1 MIRKLEINLE
11 NFTLRVSK
19 IFFGAITGI
28 ILLFL
33 FFFETVD
40 YSCKKVFGL
49 PDKLM
54 IITAVI
60 IFAAAYVAVEYIKN
74 HTAFRK
80 AVSFDTD
87 KAIKIAVLCLFA
99 IQVYISYNI
108 LFETDWD
115 AGIILYSVRGFLA
128 GDGLDEFRQ
137 WYFSLYPNNLMLLFY
152 ELLVLKI
159 NSVFGIFIGQQQL
172 MCMVIINCALS
183 SSACYL
189 VYKIAILY
197 VKRLYATLGF
207 VLAVLS
213 FGLSPWMVI
222 CYSDQ
227 LGIIFPILSIYFFT
241 KPVSS
246 VYKRTVCLCLSVM
259 ISCVGYFI
267 KPQCFIIL
275 IAIALVEVL
284 KLFCKN
290 ERKEWKRILIVL
302 LSIVFTFLTVRTGL
316 NLASDKYNI
325 HLEPEAKFG
334 MSHFFAMGLNPNER
348 GTYSQ
353 EDVDFS
359 ASIPTVK
366 ERNSANIKKALNRI
380 NNMGFKGLVRYYIGK
395 TLTIYNDGTFA
406 WRCEGTF
413 FANVFETPNLKAAPF
428 LRNIYC
434 TDSKSEMVVT
444 TVQQFVWIV
453 ILLLSF
459 ASVFAKHKN
468 VKGLELAVLMISI
481 VGLTL
486 FELLFEARARYLYI
500 YVPIFCVLAA
510 VGADNMHFLF
520 DKIFRKSQSGELPAA
535 ERS

>member
-1 MIRKLEINLE
+1 M
-11 NFTLRVSK
+11 
-19 IFFGAITGI
+19 
-28 ILLFL
+28 
-33 FFFETVD
+33 
-40 YSCKKVFGL
+40 
-49 PDKLM
+49 P
-54 IITAVI
+54 
-60 IFAAAYVAVEYIKN
+60 
-74 HTAFRK
+74 
-80 AVSFDTD
+80 
-87 KAIKIAVLCLFA
+87 FA

-275 IAIALVEVL
+275 IAIAIVEVL

-353 EDVDFS
+353 EDGIFLVLFQLLRS
-359 ASIPTVK
+359 ETAQIL
-366 ERNSANIKKALNRI
+366 KKH
-380 NNMGFKGLVRYYIGK
+380 
-395 TLTIYNDGTFA
+395 LT
-406 WRCEGTF
+406 E
-413 FANVFETPNLKAAPF
+413 
-428 LRNIYC
+428 
-434 TDSKSEMVVT
+434 
-444 TVQQFVWIV
+444 
-453 ILLLSF
+453 
-459 ASVFAKHKN
+459 
-468 VKGLELAVLMISI
+468 
-481 VGLTL
+481 
-486 FELLFEARARYLYI
+486 
-500 YVPIFCVLAA
+500 
-510 VGADNMHFLF
+510 
-520 DKIFRKSQSGELPAA
+520 
-535 ERS
+535 